1 MDYDN
6 KELPTKGDST
16 PPEDNNIALDDER
29 RVKVLSP
36 SMLVFKRFIR
46 NKLAITGAIFIIA
59 MFLFSFVG
67 GWVMPY
73 SESQIFTKHEDMLKE
88 YAGVTEN
95 AEFRYTEVDDA
106 EFPLSARAQFV
117 LAINNGETMF
127 SFSDINY
134 MLDAINDRSYQIYK
148 LKDVALASAFG
159 GEYAVS
165 LSPGFSAQGFEEAF
179 IAALES
185 DADSFENAGV
195 SYFIQPGKKNYSAYL
210 AESLALATMD
220 IFDFASSDSETSY
233 DFRYS
238 AEVAIT
244 EMERRGLHNNI
255 FSSNGN
261 QYKVTEEDGSYTIY
275 REENDEQVLYANV
288 SEYVIQAIY
297 PDVFLTLDFK
307 AALKEAVAE
316 GQTSFTATN
325 EDGSVGEFTVQRE
338 KPSLDSAVG

>member
-1 MDYDN
+1 
-6 KELPTKGDST
+6 
-16 PPEDNNIALDDER
+16 
-29 RVKVLSP
+29 
-36 SMLVFKRFIR
+36 
-46 NKLAITGAIFIIA
+46 
-59 MFLFSFVG
+59 
-67 GWVMPY
+67 MPY

-95 AEFRYTEVDDA
+95 AEFRYTEVDGV

-117 LAINNGETMF
+117 LSVNNGETLF

-134 MLDAINDRSYQIYK
+134 MLEAINDRTYQIYE
-148 LKDVALASAFG
+148 LKEVALASAFG

-165 LSPGFSAQGFEEAF
+165 LSPGFSAQSFEEAF

-185 DADSFENAGV
+185 DTDSFENGGV
-195 SYFIQPGKKNYSAYL
+195 TYFIQPGKKNYTAYI
-210 AESLALATMD
+210 AEALALGTMD
-220 IFDFASSDSETSY
+220 IFDFASSDSEAGY
-233 DFRYS
+233 DFRYN
-238 AEVAIT
+238 AEVAIA

-255 FSSNGN
+255 FSSNGE
-261 QYKVTEEDGSYTIY
+261 QYKVTEEDGNYTIY
-275 REENDEQVLYANV
+275 SDKDGEQVVYANV

-325 EDGSVGEFTVQRE
+325 EDGSIGEFTVERE
-338 KPSLDSAVG
+338 NHLWTVRWIESTEVIDDFASPTAAHPLGTDSNGMDMLTRLMYGGRVFAYHRLHRGVHFAYHRCSHWRYSRIFRQVP